1 MSRILLS
8 GITGFVSGELI
19 PNLIDRGHEIY
30 GISRY
35 VTGRVAPINSIPTY
49 FADLR
54 DGFTIRKIVRDV
66 QPDKVIHVGAL
77 SRVSESYDHPQEFV
91 EANLQGTINLAEACL
106 RECHNFKQFL
116 FAATSEMFGNNGF
129 EIQKETNPRNPAS
142 PYAVSK
148 VACENYLNYMR
159 EAYNFPSTILIP
171 YNTYGRKKD
180 FHFFVERTIT
190 QMLTK
195 NKVSLIDPEPIRDWM
210 FIKDHAN
217 AYLTCLEN
225 EKAIGET
232 FNFCTG
238 TGMSIKETAELIAK
252 LTDFKGEI
260 IWNSGPKR
268 PTESK
273 VIIGNNDKSK
283 KILNWTPKYTLEKGL
298 KLTIENLREEVL

>member
-1 MSRILLS
+1 MSKILIS
-8 GITGFVSGELI
+8 GITGFISNELI
-19 PNLIDRGHEIY
+19 PSLIDQGHEVF
-30 GISRY
+30 GIARY
-35 VTGRVAPINSIPTY
+35 VTGRTAPINSIPTY

-54 DGFTIRKIVRDV
+54 DGFVIRKLVRDI

-77 SRVSESYDHPQEFV
+77 SKVSESYEHPQEYI
-91 EANLQGTINLAEACL
+91 ETNLIGTVNLAEACL

-116 FAATSEMFGNNGF
+116 FAATSEIYGNNGF
-129 EIQKETNPRNPAS
+129 EIQKETNPRKPAS

-148 VACENYLNYMR
+148 VASENYLNFMK
-159 EAYNFPSTILIP
+159 EAYGFPSTILIP

-180 FHFFVERTIT
+180 FHFFIERTIT

-195 NKVSLIDPEPIRDWM
+195 NEVSLIDPEPIRDWM
-210 FIKDHAN
+210 YVKDHTN

-238 TGMSIKETAELIAK
+238 KGLSIKETAELIAK
-252 LTDFKGEI
+252 LTKFKGKI
-260 IWNSGPKR
+260 VWNSGPKR

-273 VIIGNNDKSK
+273 IIIGDNTKAK
-283 KILNWTPKYTLEKGL
+283 EVLNWQPKYNLETGL
-298 KLTIENLREEVL
+298 RLTIENLREELL